1 MSAAAIRQG
10 DYSRRFGPTTGD
22 RVRLGDTDLWLRVED
37 DHVGYGDEPVWGY
50 ARNIRSRMTQQDRAT
65 ADSELDVLIAGVL
78 VVDALLGVVK
88 TNIGVKDG
96 RIVGIGQAGNPD
108 VTSGIDLTIGP
119 NTLPVMGYGLIATA
133 GGVDSHVHL
142 ITPRLVPVA
151 LAAGVTTLI
160 TAGFEEPPTAM
171 TATLRAFEQLPVN
184 LGLQASARTE
194 VATAVR
200 RVIEAGAIGLK
211 IHEDWGAYPEIIDA
225 VLTLADDHDVAVA
238 LHTDG
243 LNESCELEDTVAAIA
258 GRTVH
263 AYHVEGAGG
272 GHIPDLIGLVREPG
286 IICSSTTPTIPY
298 GIGTAAEHPEMIL
311 AVHGGSGGDPDDV
324 ELAAER
330 VRSATMA
337 AEGPLHELGAIS
349 IINSDSQGMGRIG
362 ETIRRTW
369 QLAHVMKAWRG
380 GADGAGWPEPPA
392 VRRAVP
398 RPAASLAADGLGP
411 DDNERVLRYLAKYT
425 IEPAITHGLSAEVGT
440 LAPGRL
446 ADIVLW
452 RPGFFGVRPE
462 LILKAGHFAWG
473 PLGEGNATV
482 EGAEPRRYGAHW
494 GGYGRTPASLSVTF
508 VSRAALEAGIAAR
521 LGGERRL
528 VPVSGTRTVRRENLI
543 AGRACPPIMIDPA
556 DGTVRLDGRVLGVQ
570 PVREV
575 PLSRRYLLA

>member
-1 MSAAAIRQG
+1 MSPAAMRQ
-10 DYSRRFGPTTGD
+10 DEYSARFGPTTGD
-22 RVRLGDTDLWLRVED
+22 RVRLADTDLWLRVED

-78 VVDALLGVVK
+78 VVDPLLGVVK
-88 TNIGVKDG
+88 TSIGVKDG
-96 RIVGIGQAGNPD
+96 RIVGIGRAGNPD
-108 VTSGIDLTIGP
+108 VTSGVDLTIGP
-119 NTLPVMGYGLIATA
+119 NTLPLMGYGLIATA

-142 ITPRLVPVA
+142 ITPRLIPVA
-151 LAAGVTTLI
+151 LSAGVTTLI
-160 TAGFEEPPTAM
+160 TAGFEEPPVAM
-171 TATLRAFEQLPVN
+171 IATLRAFEQLPVN
-184 LGLQASARTE
+184 IGLQASARTE
-194 VATAVR
+194 AAGAVQ
-200 RVIEAGAIGLK
+200 RVIDAGAIGLK

-225 VLTLADDHDVAVA
+225 VLGVADDNDVAVA

-258 GRTVH
+258 GRAMH

-272 GHIPDLIGLVREPG
+272 GHIPDLISLVREPA

-298 GIGTAAEHPEMIL
+298 GTGTAAEHPEMIL
-311 AVHGGSGGDPDDV
+311 AVHGGSGADPADL
-324 ELAAER
+324 ELATER
-330 VRSATMA
+330 VRPATLA

-349 IINSDSQGMGRIG
+349 IINSDSQGMGRVG

-369 QLAHVMKAWRG
+369 QLADAMKAWRT
-380 GADGAGWPEPPA
+380 GADWPPA
-392 VRRAVP
+392 PGVRRAAP
-398 RPAASLAADGLGP
+398 RPAMSLADDGLGP

-425 IEPAITHGLSAEVGT
+425 VDPAITHGVSSEVGS

-452 RPGFFGVRPE
+452 RPGYFGVRPE

-494 GGYGRTPASLSVTF
+494 GGLGRTPASLSVTF
-508 VSRAALEAGIAAR
+508 VSRAAMAAGIGAR
-521 LGGERRL
+521 LGGGRRL
-528 VPVSGTRTVRRENLI
+528 VAVSGTRSVRKDSLV
-543 AGRACPPIMIDPA
+543 AGRACPPVTVDPA
-556 DGTVRLDGRVLGVQ
+556 NGTVRLDGRMVAAD
-570 PVREV
+570 PVAEV